1 MPTFGG
7 LLPSGNALATTEFI
21 TGFSAAAS
29 GGGSRPFLPRMRS
42 FQRLNNLVGWVVF
55 AIAAAVFMLT
65 LEPTASFW
73 DCGEFIA
80 CSYKLLVPHPPGA
93 PTFLILGRLMSLLS
107 FGDPTKV
114 PVLINALSGLSSA
127 FTILFL
133 FWIITRMGR
142 KLLVAR
148 SEFETETPEPTGY
161 QTLLILGAGVVG
173 ALSFAF
179 SDSFWFNAEEGEV
192 YAMSSLCTAA
202 VVWIMMKWEEHSQDA
217 DSDKW
222 LILIAYVIGLS
233 IGVHLLNLLALPAL
247 AFIYYYRRAQNP
259 SVLGGI
265 STLVISLVIVG
276 SVLVGIIP
284 GLPTLAGGFEVF
296 FTNALGMPFNS
307 GLIIFLLL
315 FVGLIYAGFRLSYR
329 LRSQLLNTGMLCFV
343 FILIGYSTYLIVP
356 IRSSFHPTIN
366 ENDPEDVLSFVSY
379 LKREQYGS
387 RPLLY
392 GPQFNAQPDHYEE
405 GAPRYKRENGR
416 YQEVLP
422 RAQEPGYAEA
432 DKMLLPRLYSYDPA
446 HIQEYKK
453 WVPDLQEGVKPTMG
467 QNLGFLFRY
476 QIGHM
481 FWRYFGWNYIGRE
494 SDVQQAGV
502 LGPFSTASE
511 KLPERIGGSFARNNF
526 FAIPLIL
533 GLIGLFVQIRRRGHD
548 ALVVGLLFLFTGIAI
563 VVYLNQPPIE
573 PRERDYTFTGATFA
587 FAIWIGLGVIG
598 LGQLLAAAVRAENA
612 RAGAAILLGLVSPGI
627 LLAQGWN
634 DHNRAGRYNSVDSA
648 RNLLNSCAPNAILFT
663 NGDNDTFPLW
673 YIQEVEGVRTD
684 VRVAVLSYLN
694 TDWYIQQMK
703 RRAYLSQP
711 VPISM
716 SEGTYAQ
723 GNNDMLPFSPNPAV
737 DSLDLKQFISL
748 VGQASPLLKY
758 TDGNYSTMTFPT
770 PKFYLNVDTVAVKK
784 LGIIPKDRAGQ
795 LVSRLDW
802 SMGKRAIE
810 KKNLVI
816 LDMIATNNW
825 KRPIYFS
832 STVAPSDYMNLQP
845 YFQLEGLA
853 YRLLPLRD
861 PHYTPRGDEGYL
873 EKSIS
878 YDELMHKFRYRGLN
892 NASVFYD
899 ENNLRF
905 PANYRDK
912 FARLAN
918 AYLADGDLA
927 KAKEVANKCLEV
939 MPDKA
944 VPFDYYTPQLVPVLY
959 AVGEKAQAN
968 AILDKL
974 TDRSIKILSYYQ
986 THDGALFDDSERMY
1000 LLTLQSVYQAA
1011 AQVQDEPRAK
1021 KAYDVLAP
1029 YLQQGGR

>member
-1 MPTFGG
+1 
-7 LLPSGNALATTEFI
+7 
-21 TGFSAAAS
+21 
-29 GGGSRPFLPRMRS
+29 MRS
-42 FQRLNNLVGWVVF
+42 FQKLNNLVGWLVF
-55 AIAAAVFMLT
+55 AIAAVTYLLT

-93 PTFLILGRLMSLLS
+93 PTFLLLGRLMSLLS
-107 FGDPTKV
+107 FGDVTKV
-114 PVLINALSGLSSA
+114 AVLVNALSGLSSA
-127 FTILFL
+127 FTVLFL
-133 FWIITRMGR
+133 FWIITRLGR
-142 KLLVAR
+142 KLLLAR
-148 SEFETETPEPTGY
+148 KELDVETPEPTSG

-179 SDSFWFNAEEGEV
+179 SDSFWFNAVEGEV
-192 YAMSSLCTAA
+192 YAMSALCTAA
-202 VVWIMMKWEEHSQDA
+202 VVWIMLKWEEYADEA

-247 AFIYYYRRAQNP
+247 AFMYYYRRTANP
-259 SVLGGI
+259 TTLGGI
-265 STLVISLVIVG
+265 ITLVVSLVIVG

-296 FTNALGMPFNS
+296 FINNLGLPFNS
-307 GLIIFLLL
+307 GLIIFLIL
-315 FVGLIYAGFRLSYR
+315 FVGLIYAGFKLSYSR
-329 LRSQLLNTGMLCFV
+329 RSQLLNTAMLCFV
-343 FILIGYSTYLIVP
+343 FILIGYSSYLIVP

-366 ENDPEDVLSFVSY
+366 ENNPEDVLSFVSY

-405 GAPRYKRENGR
+405 GAPRYARKGNKYE
-416 YQEVLP
+416 EVLP
-422 RAQEPGYAEA
+422 RAQEPGYADA
-432 DKMLLPRLYSYDPA
+432 DKMLLPRLYSYEPA

-453 WVPDLQEGVKPTMG
+453 WVPDLVEGQKPTMG

-476 QIGHM
+476 QMGHM

-494 SDVQQAGV
+494 SDIQQAGV
-502 LGPFSTASE
+502 VTPFSASANSM
-511 KLPERIGGSFARNNF
+511 PPRVGQSFAHNNF

-533 GLIGLFVQIRRRGHD
+533 GLIGLFFQVYRRGHD
-548 ALVVGLLFLFTGIAI
+548 ALIVGLLFLFTGLAI
-563 VVYLNQPPIE
+563 IIYLNQPPLE

-587 FAIWIGLGVIG
+587 FAIWIGLGV
-598 LGQLLAAAVRAENA
+598 LGIAELLRSVVKADSARAAVAV
-612 RAGAAILLGLVSPGI
+612 LLGVIAPGI
-627 LLAQGWN
+627 LAAQGWD
-634 DHNRAGRYNSVDSA
+634 DHDRSGRYNSVDSA
-648 RNLLNSCAPNAILFT
+648 KNLLNSCQPNAILFT

-673 YIQEVEGVRTD
+673 YAQEVEGVRTD

-703 RRAYLSQP
+703 RPAYKSMPL
-711 VPISM
+711 PISM
-716 SEGTYAQ
+716 GDASYSQ
-723 GNNDMLPFSPNPAV
+723 GNNDILYYNPNEAV
-737 DSLDLKQFISL
+737 KELNLKEFIGL
-748 VGQASPLLKY
+748 VSQNSPLLRQSY
-758 TDGNYSTMTFPT
+758 GDGNQQVTTFPT
-770 PKFYLNVDTVAVKK
+770 SQFYMPVDTMAVKS
-784 LGIIPKDRAGQ
+784 LGIIPKDRQNQ
-795 LVSRLDW
+795 LVDRLDW

-845 YFQLEGLA
+845 YFQLEGMA
-853 YRLLPLRD
+853 YRLLPLKD
-861 PHYTPRGDEGYL
+861 PNYNPRGDEGYV
-873 EKSIS
+873 EKSIC
-878 YDELMHKFRYRGLN
+878 YEELMKTFSYRGLN
-892 NASVFYD
+892 DANVFYD

-918 AYLADGDLA
+918 AYLADGDKA
-927 KAKEVANKCLEV
+927 KAKEVALKCLNV
-939 MPDKA
+939 MPDAA
-944 VPFDYYTPQLVPVLY
+944 VPYDYYTPQLVPVLY
-959 AVGEKAQAN
+959 AVGEKDQAN

-974 TDRSIKILSYYQ
+974 TTRSIQILSYYQ
-986 THDGALFDDSERMY
+986 THDGALFDDAQRGY

-1011 AQVQDEPRAK
+1011 SQVGDQARAK
-1021 KAYDVLAP
+1021 KAYDVLGP
-1029 YLQQGGR
+1029 YLQGGGQ

>member
-1 MPTFGG
+1 MH
-7 LLPSGNALATTEFI
+7 
-21 TGFSAAAS
+21 
-29 GGGSRPFLPRMRS
+29 S
-42 FQRLNNLVGWVVF
+42 FKRLNNLVGWVVF
-55 AIAAAVFMLT
+55 AIATAVFMLT

-93 PTFLILGRLMSLLS
+93 PTFLILGRLFSLLS
-107 FGDPTKV
+107 FGDVTKV
-114 PVLINALSGLSSA
+114 PVLVNALSGLSSS
-127 FTILFL
+127 FTVLFL

-142 KLLVAR
+142 KLLVAK

-202 VVWIMMKWEEHSQDA
+202 VVWIMMKWEEHARDA

-233 IGVHLLNLLALPAL
+233 IGVHLLNLLAVPAL
-247 AFIYYYRRAQNP
+247 AFIYYYRRAANP
-259 SVLGGI
+259 NVVGGLI
-265 STLVISLVIVG
+265 TLVVSLVIVG

-296 FTNALGMPFNS
+296 FINNLGLPFNS

-315 FVGLIYAGFRLSYR
+315 FVGLIWFGFRLSYQR
-329 LRSQLLNTGMLCFV
+329 RSQLLNTAMLCFT

-366 ENDPEDVLSFVSY
+366 ENNPEDVLSFVSY

-405 GAPRYKRENGR
+405 GAPRYKRDGGKYVEI
-416 YQEVLP
+416 LP
-422 RAQEPGYAEA
+422 RAQEPGYADA
-432 DKMLLPRLYSYDPA
+432 DKMLLPRLYSYDPN

-481 FWRYFGWNYIGRE
+481 FWRYFFWNYVGRE

-502 LGPFSTASE
+502 VTPFSPGKAA
-511 KLPERIGGSFARNNF
+511 LPERIGSSFARNNF

-533 GLIGLFVQIRRRGHD
+533 GIIGLIVQVRRRGHD

-598 LGQLLAAAVRAENA
+598 LGQALAKALQAENA
-612 RAGAAILLGLVSPGI
+612 RAAVAVLLGLISPTL
-627 LLAQGWN
+627 LLAQGWD
-634 DHNRAGRYNSVDSA
+634 DHNRSGRYNSVDSA
-648 RNLLNSCAPNAILFT
+648 KNLLNSCAPNAILFT

-673 YIQEVEGVRTD
+673 YAQEVEGVRTD

-703 RRAYLSQP
+703 RRAYLSEGL
-711 VPISM
+711 PISM
-716 SEGTYAQ
+716 NDGTYVQ

-748 VGQASPLLKY
+748 VGQGSPLLKY

-770 PKFYLNVDTVAVKK
+770 PKFFLNVDTAAVKK
-784 LGIIPKDRAGQ
+784 LGIIPKDREGQ
-795 LVSRLDW
+795 LVSHMDW

-832 STVAPSDYMNLQP
+832 STVSPSDYMNLQP
-845 YFQLEGLA
+845 YFQLEGMA

-861 PHYTPRGDEGYL
+861 PNYDRRGDEGYV
-873 EKSIS
+873 EKSIC
-878 YDELMHKFRYRGLN
+878 YDILMHKFQYRGLTD
-892 NASVFYD
+892 ASVFYD

-905 PANYRDK
+905 PSNYRDK
-912 FARLAN
+912 FVRLAN
-918 AYLADGDLA
+918 AYAASGDLT
-927 KAKEVANKCLEV
+927 KAKEVADKCLTV
-939 MPDKA
+939 MPDAA
-944 VPFDYYTPQLVPVLY
+944 VPYDYYTPQLVPVLY
-959 AVGEKAQAN
+959 AVGEKDKAN
-968 AILDKL
+968 AILDKV
-974 TDRSIKILSYYQ
+974 TQRSISTLSYYQ
-986 THDGALFDDSERMY
+986 THDGALFDDATRMN
-1000 LLTLQSVYQAA
+1000 LLTLQSAYQAA
-1011 AQVQDEPRAK
+1011 AQVKDEARAK

-1029 YLQQGGR
+1029 YLQERSGQ

>member
-1 MPTFGG
+1 
-7 LLPSGNALATTEFI
+7 
-21 TGFSAAAS
+21 
-29 GGGSRPFLPRMRS
+29 MRS
-42 FQRLNNLVGWVVF
+42 FQKLNNLVGWLVF
-55 AIAAAVFMLT
+55 AIAAVTYLLT

-107 FGDPTKV
+107 FGDVTKV
-114 PVLINALSGLSSA
+114 AVLVNALSGLSSA
-127 FTILFL
+127 FTVLFL
-133 FWIITRMGR
+133 FWIITRLGR
-142 KLLVAR
+142 KLLLAR
-148 SEFETETPEPTGY
+148 TESDVETPEPTGG

-179 SDSFWFNAEEGEV
+179 SDSFWFNAVEGEV
-192 YAMSSLCTAA
+192 YAMSALCTAA
-202 VVWIMMKWEEHSQDA
+202 VVWIMLKWEEYADEA

-247 AFIYYYRRAQNP
+247 AFMYYYRRTANP
-259 SVLGGI
+259 TTLGGI
-265 STLVISLVIVG
+265 ITLAVSLVIVG

-296 FTNALGMPFNS
+296 FINKIGLPFNS
-307 GLIIFLLL
+307 GLIIFLVL
-315 FVGLIYAGFRLSYR
+315 FVAAIYAGFKLSYR
-329 LRSQLLNTGMLCFV
+329 LRSQLLNTAMLCFV

-356 IRSSFHPTIN
+356 IRASFLPTIN
-366 ENDPEDVLSFVSY
+366 ENNPNDVLSFVSY

-405 GAPRYKRENGR
+405 GAPRYQRKDGHYE
-416 YQEVLP
+416 EILP
-422 RAQEPGYAEA
+422 RAQEPGYAAA
-432 DKMLLPRLYSYDPA
+432 DKMLLPRLYSYEPA

-453 WVPDLQEGVKPTMG
+453 WVPDLVEGQKPTMG
-467 QNLGFLFRY
+467 QNLGFLFKY
-476 QIGHM
+476 QMGHM
-481 FWRYFGWNYIGRE
+481 FWRYFGWNYIGRD
-494 SDVQQAGV
+494 SDIQQAGV
-502 LGPFSTASE
+502 VTPFSASANS
-511 KLPERIGGSFARNNF
+511 LPPRIGQSFAHNNF

-533 GLIGLFVQIRRRGHD
+533 GLIGLFFQVYRRGHD
-548 ALVVGLLFLFTGIAI
+548 ALIVGLLFLFTGLAI
-563 VVYLNQPPIE
+563 IVYLNQPPLE

-587 FAIWIGLGVIG
+587 FAIWIGLGV
-598 LGQLLAAAVRAENA
+598 LGIAELLRSVVKADSA
-612 RAGAAILLGLVSPGI
+612 RAAIAVLVGVVAPGI
-627 LLAQGWN
+627 LAAQGWD
-634 DHNRAGRYNSVDSA
+634 DHDRSDRYNSVDSA
-648 RNLLNSCAPNAILFT
+648 KNLLNSCAPNAILFT

-673 YIQEVEGVRTD
+673 YAQEVEGVRTD

-703 RRAYLSQP
+703 RPAYKSQP
-711 VPISM
+711 LPISM
-716 SEGTYAQ
+716 GDASYSQ
-723 GNNDMLPFSPNPAV
+723 GNNDILYYNPNEAV
-737 DSLDLKQFISL
+737 KDLNLKEFIGL
-748 VGQASPLLKY
+748 VSENSPLLRQSY
-758 TDGNYSTMTFPT
+758 GEGQQVTTFPT
-770 PKFYLNVDTVAVKK
+770 SQFYLNVDTTAVKS
-784 LGIIPKDRAGQ
+784 LGIIPQDRQNQ
-795 LVSRLDW
+795 LVGRLDW

-845 YFQLEGLA
+845 YFQLEGMA
-853 YRLLPLRD
+853 YRLLPLKD
-861 PHYTPRGDEGYL
+861 PNYNPRGDEGYV
-873 EKSIS
+873 EKPIC
-878 YDELMHKFRYRGLN
+878 YEELMKTFSYRGLD
-892 NASVFYD
+892 NANVFYD

-918 AYLADGDLA
+918 AYLASGDKA
-927 KAKEVANKCLEV
+927 KAKEVADKCLAV
-939 MPDKA
+939 MPDA
-944 VPFDYYTPQLVPVLY
+944 AIPYDYYTPQLVPVLY
-959 AVGEKAQAN
+959 AVGEKDKAN

-974 TDRSIKILSYYQ
+974 TDRSIQILSYYQ
-986 THDGALFDDSERMY
+986 THDGALFDDAQRGY

-1011 AQVQDEPRAK
+1011 AQVGDQARAK
-1021 KAYDVLAP
+1021 KAYDVLGP
-1029 YLQQGGR
+1029 YLQGGGQ